1 MDPSE
6 LDCYGLQLQELNTQ
20 YTRPFPLSHAHKKVQ
35 IWDAIWATW
44 GWDNLNQRKGRVKS
58 LS

>member
-1 MDPSE
+1 MAPSE
-6 LDCYGLQLQELNTQ
+6 LDCYVLPLQELNTQ
-20 YTRPFPLSHAHKKVQ
+20 YPKRFPLPSVHKKVE

-44 GWDNLNQRKGRVKS
+44 GWDNLNKRKGRVKS